1 MWVELLHKNSL
12 LSIVEK
18 VDFLF
23 YNLSY
28 EPRKKSFR
36 FQRGKEIFK
45 IMKYFIITYGCQM
58 NKSNSERIA
67 TLMEKKGYKP
77 ASNPEGADLVL
88 INMCSVR
95 QGAVDR
101 VYGRVASLK
110 GKKIILTG
118 CILKEDR
125 EKFTKKA
132 EIVDFKDLF
141 KAKPKRVYREGFVPV
156 MDGCDNSCTYC
167 VVPFTRGREKYRKK
181 KDILEEVKKLVKRG
195 NKEITLLGQS
205 ISSYP
210 SFPEL
215 LREINDLK
223 GNFKISFLTSHPKD
237 FSDELIKVIKESKR
251 IKKYIYLPVQSGDNE
266 ILRRMNRK
274 YTREDYLT
282 IIKKLRKEIPNVQI
296 STDVIVGF
304 PGETK
309 KQFENTVDL
318 FEKVKFNNA
327 YIACFSARPGTPAAR
342 LKDNVPLKEKE
353 KRAVILRTLLRKN
366 LDFRSAQIK
375 KIFKEPC
382 FAPLS
387 GTSQEP

>member
-1 MWVELLHKNSL
+1 
-12 LSIVEK
+12 
-18 VDFLF
+18 
-23 YNLSY
+23 
-28 EPRKKSFR
+28 
-36 FQRGKEIFK
+36 
-45 IMKYFIITYGCQM
+45 M

-101 VYGRVASLK
+101 VYGRAASLK
-110 GKKIILTG
+110 GKRIILTG
-118 CILKEDR
+118 CVLKEDR
-125 EKFTKKA
+125 EKFKKKA
-132 EIVDFKDLF
+132 EIVDFENLF
-141 KAKPKRVYREGFVPV
+141 KAKPKRVYKEGFVPV
-156 MDGCDNSCTYC
+156 MDGCDNFCTYC

-181 KDILEEVKKLVKRG
+181 EDILKEVKELVKGG

-210 SFPEL
+210 DFPKL
-215 LREINDLK
+215 LKEINDLK
-223 GNFKISFLTSHPKD
+223 GNFQINFLTSHPKD

-274 YTREDYLT
+274 YTRKDYIT
-282 IIKKLRKEIPNVQI
+282 IIEKLKKEIPNVQI

-318 FEKVKFNNA
+318 FKKAKFDNA

-342 LKDNVPLKEKE
+342 LKDNVPLREKE
-353 KRAVILRTLLRKN
+353 RRATILRTLLRKN

-375 KIFKEPC
+375 KIF
-382 FAPLS
+382 
-387 GTSQEP
+387 